1 MSYIGIA
8 WSYIKGV
15 FSPSKS
21 AKESVIDYGLGQ
33 VNKII
38 EKPDISK
45 RIGEAYSVAL
55 KCSSILKKYSDWC
68 PAKWRKEFEATVDA
82 IDTLIDTFADG
93 KVEAFEVVKVCG
105 KFKAA
110 YNNWMED

>member
-38 EKPDISK
+38 
-45 RIGEAYSVAL
+45 G
-55 KCSSILKKYSDWC
+55 
-68 PAKWRKEFEATVDA
+68 
-82 IDTLIDTFADG
+82 
-93 KVEAFEVVKVCG
+93 
-105 KFKAA
+105 
-110 YNNWMED
+110 